1 MKKHTNTRLVIC
13 SILVLSL
20 AMVIWSPVQAQPVE
34 PMQGKMMME
43 DKMMERC
50 QEVNEQK
57 QKMMA
62 DMKVQDAELTE
73 QVARMNSAPEDNK
86 LGLIAAVENDYA
98 INENGTI
105 KDKTTG
111 LIWQQSGSDTYMQY
125 EDAIGYVHKMNQ
137 IKFAGLDDW
146 RIPTLPELISI
157 IEQDQNTQNLYIHPN
172 FNPIQKWVWSSD
184 KISTDSMWLVDFFEG
199 NIFWGE
205 KKQVSYVRAVHCSP

>member
-1 MKKHTNTRLVIC
+1 MIIKLLLAVFC
-13 SILVLSL
+13 L
-20 AMVIWSPVQAQPVE
+20 AMLIVAIQPFNKY
-34 PMQGKMMME
+34 GFSFSLK
-43 DKMMERC
+43 
-50 QEVNEQK
+50 QK
-57 QKMMA
+57 QPLICKIRSQSQTILKESSKI
-62 DMKVQDAELTE
+62 DF
-73 QVARMNSAPEDNK
+73 
-86 LGLIAAVENDYA
+86 GLNNYCRPIKYVENDYA

-125 EDAIGYVHKMNQ
+125 EDAIGYVHKMNR

-199 NIFWGE
+199 NVFWGG
-205 KKQVSYVRAVHCSP
+205 KKLVSYVRAVHCSP